1 LPGNHMLTLPLNR
14 CSPGDE
20 LFLRESL
27 CRGEADQTL
36 LAVGER
42 TGLVKDDD
50 IETACS
56 LKCQASAYEDAVAC
70 RECRRDGDHQRNGES
85 ERVGVGS
92 GNHNM

>member
-1 LPGNHMLTLPLNR
+1 MFRSRVEETIARQSYAHSSPQPLQPGE
-14 CSPGDE
+14 E

-50 IETACS
+50 IEAVCS
-56 LKCQASAYEDAVAC
+56 LKCQAIAY
-70 RECRRDGDHQRNGES
+70 
-85 ERVGVGS
+85 
-92 GNHNM
+92 